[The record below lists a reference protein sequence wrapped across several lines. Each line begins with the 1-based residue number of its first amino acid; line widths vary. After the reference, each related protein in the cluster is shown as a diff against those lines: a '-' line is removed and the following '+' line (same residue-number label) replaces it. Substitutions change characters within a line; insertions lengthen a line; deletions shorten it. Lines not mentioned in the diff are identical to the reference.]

1 MISILASPSGI
12 KQSLI
17 AKLKNAKKSLEKG
30 NVNAARGQLLA
41 FKKKEKP
48 KKGKQFLKIKPIAGV
63 P

>member
-1 MISILASPSGI
+1 
-12 KQSLI
+12 
-17 AKLKNAKKSLEKG
+17 
-30 NVNAARGQLLA
+30 VNAARGQLLA